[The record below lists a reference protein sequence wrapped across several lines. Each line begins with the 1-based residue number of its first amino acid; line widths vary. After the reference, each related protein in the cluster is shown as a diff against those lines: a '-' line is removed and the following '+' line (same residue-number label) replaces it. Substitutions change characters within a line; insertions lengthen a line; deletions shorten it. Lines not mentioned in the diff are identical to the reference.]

1 MVGFPNRIADA
12 LNRSPINFCD
22 KRVMFGRYL
31 GIVTLLA
38 VFSITAA
45 GIAGRAPE
53 RNATEADTGLRGN
66 HDNWTTH
73 QVRKGQSMAA
83 AEAAG
88 RSGSPG
94 EALLSRSRDSHFYA
108 DADIDGTTIR
118 VMVDSGASVVA
129 LTRADAEAI
138 GIDVDRLPVAGMAQ
152 TAGGQVPMRVTM
164 LDSIDIDGV
173 EVRRV
178 QAAVIDADMGVSLLG
193 QSYLSR
199 LSTVNVE
206 GDTMTLR

>member
-1 MVGFPNRIADA
+1 
-12 LNRSPINFCD
+12 
-22 KRVMFGRYL
+22 MFGRYL

-38 VFSITAA
+38 VFSIAAA
-45 GIAGRAPE
+45 GIAARPPE
-53 RNATEADTGLRGN
+53 RATSADASVVSGN

-73 QVRKGQSMAA
+73 KTRKDRSMAA
-83 AEAAG
+83 AEAQG
-88 RSGSPG
+88 SSGAPG

-108 DADIDGTTIR
+108 DADINGTTVR

-138 GIDVDRLPVAGMAQ
+138 GIDVDRLPVAGTAQ
-152 TAGGQVPMRVTM
+152 TAGGKIPMRVTM
-164 LDSIDIDGV
+164 LDSVDVDGV